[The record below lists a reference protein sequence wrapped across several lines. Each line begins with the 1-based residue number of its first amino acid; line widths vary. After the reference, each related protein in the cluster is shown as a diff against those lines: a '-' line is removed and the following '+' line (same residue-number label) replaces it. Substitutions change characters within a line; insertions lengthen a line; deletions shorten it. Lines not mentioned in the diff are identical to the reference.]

1 MASREFTPLEYHTNV
16 SSLSFDSEGGYDEQ
30 GTTNCEIVA
39 KHLGI
44 GTFIYVLSSRG
55 SMSKITI
62 ESTNSKDSIVD
73 IEEKLE
79 KAVEMLKLQ
88 RERKE
93 FSDVFLKAE
102 KDKADKIVSAV
113 FSSMVDEIEKILK

>member
-1 MASREFTPLEYHTNV
+1 
-16 SSLSFDSEGGYDEQ
+16 
-30 GTTNCEIVA
+30 
-39 KHLGI
+39 
-44 GTFIYVLSSRG
+44 
-55 SMSKITI
+55 MSKITI

-93 FSDVFLKAE
+93 FSDVFLKTE
-102 KDKADKIVSAV
+102 KDQADKIVSAV
-113 FSSMVDEIEKILK
+113 FSSMVDEIEKILKQEGEQCL

>member
-1 MASREFTPLEYHTNV
+1 
-16 SSLSFDSEGGYDEQ
+16 
-30 GTTNCEIVA
+30 
-39 KHLGI
+39 
-44 GTFIYVLSSRG
+44 
-55 SMSKITI
+55 MSKITI

>member
-1 MASREFTPLEYHTNV
+1 
-16 SSLSFDSEGGYDEQ
+16 
-30 GTTNCEIVA
+30 
-39 KHLGI
+39 
-44 GTFIYVLSSRG
+44 
-55 SMSKITI
+55 MSKITI
-62 ESTNSKDSIVD
+62 ESTNSKYSIVD

-79 KAVEMLKLQ
+79 KAVDMLKLQ

-102 KDKADKIVSAV
+102 KDKADKIVSAI

>member
-1 MASREFTPLEYHTNV
+1 
-16 SSLSFDSEGGYDEQ
+16 
-30 GTTNCEIVA
+30 
-39 KHLGI
+39 
-44 GTFIYVLSSRG
+44 
-55 SMSKITI
+55 MSKITI

-79 KAVEMLKLQ
+79 KAVDMLKLQ

-93 FSDVFLKAE
+93 FSDVFLKSE
-102 KDKADKIVSAV
+102 KDKADKIVSAI

>member
-1 MASREFTPLEYHTNV
+1 
-16 SSLSFDSEGGYDEQ
+16 
-30 GTTNCEIVA
+30 
-39 KHLGI
+39 
-44 GTFIYVLSSRG
+44 
-55 SMSKITI
+55 MSKITI

-102 KDKADKIVSAV
+102 KDKADKIVSAI

>member
-1 MASREFTPLEYHTNV
+1 
-16 SSLSFDSEGGYDEQ
+16 
-30 GTTNCEIVA
+30 
-39 KHLGI
+39 
-44 GTFIYVLSSRG
+44 
-55 SMSKITI
+55 MSKITI

-79 KAVEMLKLQ
+79 KAVDMLKLQ

>member
-1 MASREFTPLEYHTNV
+1 
-16 SSLSFDSEGGYDEQ
+16 
-30 GTTNCEIVA
+30 
-39 KHLGI
+39 
-44 GTFIYVLSSRG
+44 
-55 SMSKITI
+55 MSKITI

-79 KAVEMLKLQ
+79 KAVEMLRLQ

-102 KDKADKIVSAV
+102 KDQADKIVSAV
-113 FSSMVDEIEKILK
+113 FNSMIDEIEKILKK

>member
-1 MASREFTPLEYHTNV
+1 
-16 SSLSFDSEGGYDEQ
+16 
-30 GTTNCEIVA
+30 
-39 KHLGI
+39 
-44 GTFIYVLSSRG
+44 
-55 SMSKITI
+55 MSKITI

-79 KAVEMLKLQ
+79 KAVDMLKLQ

-102 KDKADKIVSAV
+102 KDKADKIVSAI

>member
-1 MASREFTPLEYHTNV
+1 MINV
-16 SSLSFDSEGGYDEQ
+16 
-30 GTTNCEIVA
+30 
-39 KHLGI
+39 
-44 GTFIYVLSSRG
+44 
-55 SMSKITI
+55 SKITI

-93 FSDVFLKAE
+93 FSDVFLKSE